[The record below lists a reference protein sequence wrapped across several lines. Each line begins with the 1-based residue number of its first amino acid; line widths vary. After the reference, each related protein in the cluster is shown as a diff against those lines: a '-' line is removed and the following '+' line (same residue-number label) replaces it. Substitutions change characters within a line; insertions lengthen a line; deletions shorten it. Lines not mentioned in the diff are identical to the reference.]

1 MQVSSEEDALEKLF
15 VGDTNRMIAET
26 PMNMA
31 STRSHCVFTI
41 HITSRSAGGAL
52 IRRSKLHLVDLAGSE
67 RIGKTGVV
75 GNLATE
81 AKYINLSLHYLEQ
94 VIVAL
99 SDKSR
104 SHVPYRNSMMTSV
117 LRDSLGGNC
126 KTTMI
131 ATLNTA
137 RPNIDETISTCRFAQ
152 RVALIQNSATL
163 NEEADPRLMI
173 SKLKGEVERL
183 KAELALAGG
192 GEDADAG
199 PLEAEEILRCRQLVK
214 TYVEDSSEDAMITLG
229 DLRKIE
235 ACFRIFKDM
244 VLDRPPSLASAPS
257 PALAP
262 VPVKPPTPELAAPSF
277 SQQQADERAAKLE
290 ELLRQRDNEIGI
302 LIAKIKRNKGKA
314 SSRTGGG
321 AAEPGAGAGA
331 GAAMPDDRPSSRPAS
346 RQRSGRSSRAAP
358 ANAGGGSAHAAVAPG
373 QAAELSP
380 AEREAAYEQF
390 KRVYPDYPGIST
402 NKQTLKQRYAQAKSL
417 GGLVNECR
425 ANINTIKAKIERIRL
440 EAGVDQL
447 SETPGMPSLNDAD
460 QSLRDELQSEK
471 TRYKGLL
478 GQLKSLKGEIE
489 HMQHLLQNSKVKLQR
504 DFETWLAE
512 QAAEPRRQSQ
522 PQPAAAT
529 PEPPRRSQ
537 DVQAWRTPPRTSQT
551 SPAAGFGSA
560 DELLSMNNMRT
571 LQDIAPSKNRGGGG
585 RGGGGGGSGS
595 RRMATPGGDARNVVP
610 VHRGALNRSDR
621 SMAPPPAPAHQT
633 GNSSTDDDIA
643 AFFSAR
649 DRIRKR

>member
-1 MQVSSEEDALEKLF
+1 M
-15 VGDTNRMIAET
+15 
-26 PMNMA
+26 
-31 STRSHCVFTI
+31 
-41 HITSRSAGGAL
+41 
-52 IRRSKLHLVDLAGSE
+52 
-67 RIGKTGVV
+67 
-75 GNLATE
+75 
-81 AKYINLSLHYLEQ
+81 
-94 VIVAL
+94 AL

-137 RPNIDETISTCRFAQ
+137 RANIDETISTCRFAQ

-192 GEDADAG
+192 GQDADAG

-214 TYVEDSSEDAMITLG
+214 TYVEDSSEDAMITIG

-235 ACFRIFKDM
+235 ACFQIFKEM
-244 VLDRPPSLASAPS
+244 VRDRPPSSVSA
-257 PALAP
+257 PALALAAVP
-262 VPVKPPTPELAAPSF
+262 VPIKPPTPEQAAPSF
-277 SQQQADERAAKLE
+277 SQQQADERAANLE

-302 LIAKIKRNKGKA
+302 LIAKIKRSKGKA
-314 SSRTGGG
+314 GSRAGGGG
-321 AAEPGAGAGA
+321 AEPGIGAGA
-331 GAAMPDDRPSSRPAS
+331 GAAMTDSRSSSRPAS
-346 RQRSGRSSRAAP
+346 RQRSGPSSRAAP
-358 ANAGGGSAHAAVAPG
+358 APGLPDTGGGSAHAVDAAG
-373 QAAELSP
+373 HAAELSP

-390 KRVYPDYPGIST
+390 KRVYPDYRGISA

-425 ANINTIKAKIERIRL
+425 GNINTIKAKIERIRL

-471 TRYKGLL
+471 ARYKGLL
-478 GQLKSLKGEIE
+478 VQLKSLKGEIE

-504 DFETWLAE
+504 DFATWLAE
-512 QAAEPRRQSQ
+512 QAVEPR
-522 PQPAAAT
+522 PQPPAAT
-529 PEPPRRSQ
+529 PEPSRRGH

-551 SPAAGFGSA
+551 SPAAGFGSSN
-560 DELLSMNNMRT
+560 ELNNMRT
-571 LQDIAPSKNRGGGG
+571 LQDISPSRD
-585 RGGGGGGSGS
+585 RRGGGSGGGS
-595 RRMATPGGDARNVVP
+595 GRMVMPGSDVRNVAP

-621 SMAPPPAPAHQT
+621 GMAPPPVPAHQT
-633 GNSSTDDDIA
+633 GNSSTDNDIA